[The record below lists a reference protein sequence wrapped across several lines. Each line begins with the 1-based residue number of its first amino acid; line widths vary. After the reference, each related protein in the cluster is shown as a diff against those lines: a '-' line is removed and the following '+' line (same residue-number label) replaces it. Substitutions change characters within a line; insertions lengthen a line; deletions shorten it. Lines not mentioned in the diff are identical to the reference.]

1 MEEEAMGSTDPV
13 VLKLVLG
20 MLQTNCYLVVCPDTR
35 SALVIDPAD
44 SADRIL
50 AAAAAKN
57 ATIEQVLLT
66 HAHLDHI
73 AGLPALQEATGA
85 KLLVHGLEVERLP
98 EYMDLFGL
106 GGSTA
111 FSLDPDVTLKGGET
125 LTVGNLTGEIINTPG
140 HTAGGVTLKMGDAL
154 FTGDTLFAQ
163 GIGRVDLPG
172 GDLETLLQ
180 SIQSLF
186 VFPDDTKVYPGHG
199 PDSTIGAEKR
209 GNPYF

>member
-1 MEEEAMGSTDPV
+1 MGDLNPAVS
-13 VLKLVLG
+13 KLVLG
-20 MLQTNCYLVVCPDTR
+20 MLQTNCYLVVCPETG

-50 AAAAAKN
+50 AAATTKG
-57 ATIEQVLLT
+57 ATIEQILLS

-73 AGLPALQEATGA
+73 AGLPALRAATGA
-85 KLLVHGLEVERLP
+85 KVLVHEREIEMMPSYL
-98 EYMDLFGL
+98 DLFGL
-106 GGSTA
+106 GGSTT

-125 LTVGNLTGEIINTPG
+125 VSVGNLRGEIINTPG
-140 HTAGGVTLKMGDAL
+140 HTAGGVTMRMGECL

-163 GIGRVDLPG
+163 GIGRTDLPG
-172 GDLETLLQ
+172 GSLDTLLQ

-186 VFPDDTKVYPGHG
+186 VCPDETRVYPGHG
-199 PDSTIGAEKR
+199 PDSTIGEEKR